1 MVKPLPSISS
11 IYFHKNCMT
20 KTKVATKYDK
30 IEGPIKLVD
39 MSLSIFFKRCHL
51 IIMNGKNIAFNVHLY
66 KNQCAT
72 SKFMLLL
79 RSSLHHFQ
87 SESSQNDDNRHH
99 QYPKPPFIFEKWRTL
114 WDNI

>member
-1 MVKPLPSISS
+1 
-11 IYFHKNCMT
+11 MT

-66 KNQCAT
+66 ANQCTT

-79 RSSLHHFQ
+79 RSSLHHLQ
-87 SESSQNDDNRHH
+87 SETSQNDNNRNH
-99 QYPKPPFIFEKWRTL
+99 Q
-114 WDNI
+114 